1 MKRVFLLGL
10 SLMCLLSCDKS
21 KIANTVKNKDYDKI
35 RDNASSDDNA
45 TELTLSEYLLKNG
58 YDKDND
64 ETLQDSELAQ
74 IQTLSAV
81 GKSITN
87 LDVLSKMTSL
97 KQADFSGNKI
107 AIAIINAPLL
117 AEINLSNNRL
127 TSLDISR
134 APKLIDNIN
143 VKGNP
148 KLTCVKVASIQ
159 RAKLVNEANNI
170 KTDVDN
176 EGKSKVKFETEL
188 FVTLT
193 PSFTFVTQSEFIF

>member
-1 MKRVFLLGL
+1 M
-10 SLMCLLSCDKS
+10 
-21 KIANTVKNKDYDKI
+21 
-35 RDNASSDDNA
+35 
-45 TELTLSEYLLKNG
+45 
-58 YDKDND
+58 
-64 ETLQDSELAQ
+64 AQ

-176 EGKSKVKFETEL
+176 EGKSKVKFET
-188 FVTLT
+188 TCN
-193 PSFTFVTQSEFIF
+193 

>member
-10 SLMCLLSCDKS
+10 SLMCLISCDKS
-21 KIANTVKNKDYDKI
+21 KIGNTVINKDYDKI
-35 RDNASSDDNA
+35 RENPSSNDNAP
-45 TELTLSEYLLKNG
+45 ELTLSEYLLNNG

-64 ETLQDSELAQ
+64 GTLQDRELAQ
-74 IQTLSAV
+74 IETFSAV

-127 TSLDISR
+127 MTLDISR

-143 VKGNP
+143 ITGNP
-148 KLTCVKVASIQ
+148 KLTCVKASPIQ
-159 RAKLVNEANNI
+159 LTSLKNTANNI
-170 KTDVDN
+170 KTDVDDA
-176 EGKSKVKFETEL
+176 GKSKVNFATTCK
-188 FVTLT
+188 
-193 PSFTFVTQSEFIF
+193 

>member
-10 SLMCLLSCDKS
+10 SLICLLSCDKS
-21 KIANTVKNKDYDKI
+21 KIANTIENKDYNKI
-35 RDNASSDDNA
+35 RENPSSDNNA
-45 TELTLSEYLLKNG
+45 PELTLSEYLLNNG
-58 YDKDND
+58 YDKNND
-64 ETLQDSELAQ
+64 GTLQDRELAQ
-74 IQTLSAV
+74 IETLVAT

-107 AIAIINAPLL
+107 AIAVLNAPLL
-117 AEINLSNNRL
+117 TEINLSNNRL
-127 TSLDISR
+127 MTLDISR

-143 VKGNP
+143 ITGNP

-176 EGKSKVKFETEL
+176 EGKSKVNFATTCK
-188 FVTLT
+188 
-193 PSFTFVTQSEFIF
+193 

>member
-21 KIANTVKNKDYDKI
+21 KIANTIINKDYDKI
-35 RDNASSDDNA
+35 RDNASSDDSA
-45 TELTLSEYLLKNG
+45 TELTLSEYLLENG

-64 ETLQDSELAQ
+64 GTLQDSELAQ

-87 LDVLSKMTSL
+87 LDVLSKMTNL

-117 AEINLSNNRL
+117 VEINLSNNRL
-127 TSLDISR
+127 MTLDISR

-143 VKGNP
+143 ITGNP
-148 KLTCVKVASIQ
+148 KLTCVKATSIQ
-159 RAKLVNEANNI
+159 LTSLRNTSNNI

-176 EGKSKVKFETEL
+176 EGKSKV
-188 FVTLT
+188 
-193 PSFTFVTQSEFIF
+193 SFSNTCN

>member
-1 MKRVFLLGL
+1 
-10 SLMCLLSCDKS
+10 MCLLSCDKS
-21 KIANTVKNKDYDKI
+21 KIANTVENKDYNKI

-45 TELTLSEYLLKNG
+45 TELTLSQYLLNNG
-58 YDKDND
+58 YDENKD
-64 ETLQDSELAQ
+64 EILQDSELAQ

-107 AIAIINAPLL
+107 AIAVLNAPLL
-117 AEINLSNNRL
+117 TEINLSNNRL
-127 TSLDISR
+127 MTLDISR

-143 VKGNP
+143 ITGNP

-176 EGKSKVKFETEL
+176 EGKPKVNFAT
-188 FVTLT
+188 TCN
-193 PSFTFVTQSEFIF
+193 

>member
-148 KLTCVKVASIQ
+148 KLTCVKVGSIQ
-159 RAKLVNEANNI
+159 KTKLLNEANNI

-176 EGKSKVKFETEL
+176 EGKAKVKFET
-188 FVTLT
+188 TCN
-193 PSFTFVTQSEFIF
+193 